1 MAYIR
6 NRTEERTGYQASEE
20 FRPSV
25 DLGCDFVMVYGT
37 DDTMSARV
45 KQYREAGYVVH
56 LMTGIA
62 WGDYRDYLDG
72 KWDGREHWDESQT
85 ERDGTAILHGPGV
98 PYMVPA
104 VTFSDYLTEKLKAA
118 VDAGVEAIH
127 VEEPEFWD
135 DGGYSPAFRREYE
148 IFYREPWRPQQEDLD
163 VRYKTA
169 RLKAYL
175 YCRAIGRVSAA
186 LKEYAKVRYGRA
198 LRFYVPTH
206 SLLNYT
212 QWKILSPEA
221 ALLDIPTVDGYIAQ
235 IWTGTSRV
243 ANVYNGVYRER
254 TFETAFLEYGAM
266 QELVKRTGRRMW
278 FLNDPIEDCPFYTWE
293 NYRYNYTRT
302 AVASLLHPLIRH
314 YEICPWPHRI
324 FEGRYPREPVGAAE
338 QEAAAGPDS
347 AAGQVKAGSES
358 SAAGPDITAGQDGAD
373 GQREAAGSVGAVRGE
388 PIPADYAGFLSGMFQ
403 LFGDMDQP
411 EFFFEGVRETV
422 GVFLSD
428 SGLFQRTFPD
438 GIVRTK
444 PIGDRL
450 QAALHKNTG
459 EPVDEAKAA
468 ALMREI
474 REDPSKMQDFIQ
486 NQAFPQFFGLAMPLL
501 KYGLSVCPV
510 QLDNVRRFAGYLDDC
525 RFLILSY
532 EFIKPEGPDVNMAL
546 AAWIRG
552 GGTLIYV
559 GDGSDPFH
567 GISSWWRQ
575 AGYRDPAEHL
585 FELAGLG
592 RTPAEGAYDVDAGR
606 VFLRRTVPAGIC
618 LDRGEADRYRELVKR
633 ALAERN
639 VCWQY
644 RNDLT
649 LHRGPYLIS
658 AVMDESVNDGKKVFD
673 GLFADL
679 LENDYRITVHKEIGP
694 DETALLFDLSAIE
707 GEPFRIIAASAR
719 VEDAEISA
727 DGIRMV
733 LKAADR
739 IPVHI
744 RVRLPHPAG
753 VKAVDEEGQEVP
765 IGAEWDERT
774 RTLLL
779 SWHSRG
785 KAVTLEG
792 TFLTSCGPRPDNS
805 GSRS

>member
-1 MAYIR
+1 MPSGIQSVSPGRENTMAYIR
-6 NRTEERTGYQASEE
+6 SRTEERTGYQASEG

-37 DDTMSARV
+37 DSTMPARV
-45 KQYREAGYVVH
+45 EQYRKAGYAVH

-72 KWDGREHWDESQT
+72 EWDGRDHWDEGQT
-85 ERDGTAILHGPGV
+85 ERDGTAILHGPAV
-98 PYMVPA
+98 PYMVPTVA
-104 VTFSDYLTEKLKAA
+104 FSDYLTEKLKAA

-135 DGGYSPAFRREYE
+135 SGGYSGAFRREYE
-148 IFYREPWRPQQEDLD
+148 ICYREPWRPQHEDLD

-175 YCRAIGRVSAA
+175 YCRAIGRVSAS
-186 LKEYAKVRYGRA
+186 LKEYAKARYGRE

-206 SLLNYT
+206 SLLNYI

-278 FLNDPIEDCPFYTWE
+278 FLNDPIEDCPAYTWE
-293 NYRYNYTRT
+293 NYRYNYIKT

-314 YEICPWPHRI
+314 YEVCPWPHRI
-324 FEGRYPREPVGAAE
+324 FEGRYPKEPLPAAE
-338 QEAAAGPDS
+338 TAGPD
-347 AAGQVKAGSES
+347 GSSVRGE
-358 SAAGPDITAGQDGAD
+358 
-373 GQREAAGSVGAVRGE
+373 EKAAGSDGSAVRGE
-388 PIPADYAGFLSGMFQ
+388 PIPERYAGFLSGMFQ

-411 EFFFEGVRETV
+411 EFFFEGVQETV

-428 SGLFQRTFPD
+428 SGLFQRTFPN
-438 GIVRTK
+438 GIVRTE

-450 QAALHKNTG
+450 QAALHRNTG
-459 EPVDEAKAA
+459 APVDEEEAA

-474 REDPSKMQDFIQ
+474 REDSSEMLDFIQ
-486 NQAFPQFFGLAMPLL
+486 SPAFPQFFGLSMPLL
-501 KYGLSVCPV
+501 KYGLPVRPV

-546 AAWIRG
+546 SAWVRR
-552 GGTLIYV
+552 GGTLICV

-575 AGYRDPAEHL
+575 AGYQDPAAHL

-592 RTPAEGAYDVDAGR
+592 RDPQEGAYDVGEGR
-606 VFLRRTVPAGIC
+606 IFVWKTVPARLC
-618 LDRGEADRYRELVKR
+618 LDGGLADVYRALVKK
-633 ALAERN
+633 ALAEKGVR
-639 VCWQY
+639 WEY

-658 AVMDESVNDGKKVFD
+658 AVMDESVDGRRKAFD

-679 LENDYRITVHKEIGP
+679 LENDYRIAVHKEIGP
-694 DETALLFDLSAIE
+694 DETALLFDFSRIE
-707 GEPFRIIAASAR
+707 GERFRIIATSAR
-719 VEDAEISA
+719 VERAEVSER
-727 DGIRMV
+727 GLRML

-739 IPVHI
+739 IPVHTRI
-744 RVRLPHPAG
+744 RLPHPVSA
-753 VKAVDEEGQEVP
+753 VRAVDAEGREVP
-765 IGAEWDERT
+765 VGAAWDERS

-779 SWHSRG
+779 SWRSRG
-785 KAVTLEG
+785 IAVEIRG
-792 TFLTSCGPRPDNS
+792 DFSQEAAV
-805 GSRS
+805 

>member
-1 MAYIR
+1 MGKRLAGKTGQRKETDGRKTGRGRERKAGKPVGEKSAGGKGIPVAYIR

-37 DDTMSARV
+37 DDTMPTRV

-324 FEGRYPREPVGAAE
+324 FEGRYPREPVG
-338 QEAAAGPDS
+338 
-347 AAGQVKAGSES
+347 
-358 SAAGPDITAGQDGAD
+358 T
-373 GQREAAGSVGAVRGE
+373 VRGE

-438 GIVRTK
+438 G
-444 PIGDRL
+444 
-450 QAALHKNTG
+450 
-459 EPVDEAKAA
+459 
-468 ALMREI
+468 
-474 REDPSKMQDFIQ
+474 
-486 NQAFPQFFGLAMPLL
+486 
-501 KYGLSVCPV
+501 
-510 QLDNVRRFAGYLDDC
+510 
-525 RFLILSY
+525 
-532 EFIKPEGPDVNMAL
+532 
-546 AAWIRG
+546 
-552 GGTLIYV
+552 
-559 GDGSDPFH
+559 
-567 GISSWWRQ
+567 
-575 AGYRDPAEHL
+575 
-585 FELAGLG
+585 
-592 RTPAEGAYDVDAGR
+592 
-606 VFLRRTVPAGIC
+606 
-618 LDRGEADRYRELVKR
+618 
-633 ALAERN
+633 
-639 VCWQY
+639 
-644 RNDLT
+644 
-649 LHRGPYLIS
+649 
-658 AVMDESVNDGKKVFD
+658 
-673 GLFADL
+673 
-679 LENDYRITVHKEIGP
+679 
-694 DETALLFDLSAIE
+694 
-707 GEPFRIIAASAR
+707 
-719 VEDAEISA
+719 
-727 DGIRMV
+727 
-733 LKAADR
+733 
-739 IPVHI
+739 
-744 RVRLPHPAG
+744 
-753 VKAVDEEGQEVP
+753 
-765 IGAEWDERT
+765 
-774 RTLLL
+774 
-779 SWHSRG
+779 
-785 KAVTLEG
+785 
-792 TFLTSCGPRPDNS
+792 
-805 GSRS
+805 